1 MTQLED
7 VALSVDEFE
16 ALRLADLEGL
26 YHDRAAEQMAVSRA
40 TFGRIVETARRKVAD
55 ALVRGKAL
63 KIGGGVVAWAGMRHF
78 ECESCRHRWSLPLGR
93 GRPEACPSCG
103 NAEFRRT
110 DRGPLGAPRPKSS
123 RSPGPSSTWRWRR

>member
-1 MTQLED
+1 MTELQE

-26 YHDRAAEQMAVSRA
+26 YHDRAAERMAVSRA

-78 ECESCRHRWSLPLGR
+78 ACESCGHQWSLPGGA
-93 GRPEACPSCG
+93 GRPEACPACG
-103 NAEFRRT
+103 SAGFRRT
-110 DRGPLGAPRPKSS
+110 DRGPLGAPRPGNA
-123 RSPGPSSTWRWRR
+123 RPGPRKAK